1 MAKSLPTLAPKEFDF
16 EALSADERQFV
27 MGVYAKMQRRRAA
40 GDVLRVLVDI
50 KDLVLRAALER
61 QSAVTALHGR
71 WQLTPVCA
79 AECQKRFEA

>member
-1 MAKSLPTLAPKEFDF
+1 MSKAFPTLAPKEFDF
-16 EALSADERQFV
+16 EALSSDEREFV

-71 WQLTPVCA
+71 WQLTPVCE
-79 AECQKRFEA
+79 AECQKRLGA